1 MPEVRG
7 LTEDTF
13 EQEVLKCDLPVLVD
27 FWAPWCG
34 PCRAVSPVVEKV
46 AAFFEG
52 KLKTVKVNVDEAPT
66 LAGKYGIRSIP
77 SLLIFRGGEVIDSSV
92 GFLPEGE
99 LTKRVEKALA
109 QVKS

>member
-1 MPEVRG
+1 MAEVAA
-7 LTEDTF
+7 LKDDNF
-13 EQEVLKCDLPVLVD
+13 EQEVLKSDLPVLVD

-46 AAFFEG
+46 AAAFAG
-52 KLKTVKVNVDEAPT
+52 KLKTCKVNVDEAPA

-92 GFLPEGE
+92 GFLPEAE
-99 LTKRVEKALA
+99 LTKRVEKALG
-109 QVKS
+109 QVKA

>member
-1 MPEVRG
+1 MAEVAG
-7 LTEDTF
+7 LTEETF

-46 AAFFEG
+46 AGDFEG
-52 KLKTVKVNVDEAPT
+52 KLKTVKVNVDEAPA

-77 SLLIFRGGEVIDSSV
+77 SLFIFRGGQVVDSMV
-92 GFLPEGE
+92 GFLPEAE
-99 LTKRVEKALA
+99 LKKHVERAVAAK
-109 QVKS
+109 